1 MYLAAL
7 VSWQTHSQEC
17 PKSEQMHDLKGLIG
31 FDRAS
36 RWMFTTKASGAFTF
50 GLKPSET
57 VNANALTIAQNAI
70 AKAAASAKNAVAQE
84 GAFA

>member
-1 MYLAAL
+1 MCRT
-7 VSWQTHSQEC
+7 SS
-17 PKSEQMHDLKGLIG
+17 
-31 FDRAS
+31 DRQV
-36 RWMFTTKASGAFTF
+36 
-50 GLKPSET
+50 LKPSET